1 MWRCGQARGPSPLS
15 PEATEARASWVLT
28 PTLVQGL
35 ESSLLPGP
43 LRGSLG
49 TVAPTV
55 DAPPKRK
62 KPLLLLGPAGVA
74 DGAGGEEA
82 GCPRRRE
89 GQSLTPLQDLGREA
103 VTPRPLGITL
113 TLTTASHHYPTP
125 RSANLPDGQQGR
137 AVWTPASKP

>member
-103 VTPRPLGITL
+103 VTP
-113 TLTTASHHYPTP
+113 SHHYPTP